1 MRIIPC
7 FIQVVIF
14 FFSKGIEEECSP
26 EHGFSD
32 DQQTTDNYAAGTG
45 DKLEVNTCETEKQ
58 EQSEDLELEGLSNQ
72 NKMHRPYRDTKS
84 YVTDICSD
92 DDVRSQTSC
101 TTTSSF
107 DSREIRARVKKSLEK
122 KQRAMRRR
130 KRGEASAVT
139 RSRRENREVV
149 KQGTDSWNDF
159 W

>member
-1 MRIIPC
+1 M
-7 FIQVVIF
+7 
-14 FFSKGIEEECSP
+14 
-26 EHGFSD
+26 
-32 DQQTTDNYAAGTG
+32 
-45 DKLEVNTCETEKQ
+45 NTCETEKH
-58 EQSEDLELEGLSNQ
+58 EQIEDFELEGLSNQ

-84 YVTDICSD
+84 HVTDVCSD

-139 RSRRENREVV
+139 RSRRENRDVV
-149 KQGTDSWNDF
+149 KQGEDSWNDF